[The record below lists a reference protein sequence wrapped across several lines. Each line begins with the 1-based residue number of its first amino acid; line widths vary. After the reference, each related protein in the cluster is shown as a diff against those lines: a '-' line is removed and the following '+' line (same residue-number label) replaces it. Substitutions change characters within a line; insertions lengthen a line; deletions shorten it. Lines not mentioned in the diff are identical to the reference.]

1 LSFTK
6 KISLFLASIA
16 PGLFL
21 IGYNIGT
28 GSITTMASSGAAYGF
43 TMIWPLLLSCIF
55 TYFLIMLFG
64 RYTSLTGL
72 TILTTF
78 RKHFGVGIAA
88 FVLISL
94 LISEWI
100 SCMGVMGVVTQVV
113 QEWSRPLTKSGS
125 GFSPIITALIFGV
138 LLYYLFWNGQH
149 KVFEKVLSVF
159 VAIMGLSFLLT
170 AFMVIPDPQEVLRG
184 LVPRIPKDSDAML
197 IMAGMV
203 GTTMGAILYVVRS
216 ILVQEKGWGSGD
228 LKTERRDA
236 IVSVSM
242 MFILSVAVMGAAA
255 GTLHPAGLKVENAI
269 DMVKLM
275 EPLAGRFAISI
286 FVGGIVAAGLSS
298 LFPIVLLAPWLFADF
313 NNKPRNMRSTSSRLL
328 VLFGVLLG
336 LVVPVF
342 GGRPVM
348 VMIISQAMAAIVT
361 PVVLGLMLYIYNKKS
376 IMGENTLGV
385 KSNISFGLVLLFT
398 IAMAIAGMI
407 GIAGQFSSTLTH

>member
-1 LSFTK
+1 LSTIK
-6 KISLFLASIA
+6 KVGLFFASIA

-28 GSITTMASSGAAYGF
+28 GSITTMASSGAAYGL
-43 TMIWPLLLSCIF
+43 TMIWPLLLSCVF

-72 TILTTF
+72 TILTSF
-78 RKHFGVGIAA
+78 RKYFGLGVTV

-94 LISEWI
+94 LASEWV

-113 QEWSRPLTKSGS
+113 QEWSRPLTKSGN
-125 GFSPIITALIFGV
+125 GFSPVITALIFGG

-149 KVFEKVLSVF
+149 KVFEKVLAVF
-159 VAIMGLSFLLT
+159 VGVMGLSFVLT
-170 AFMVIPDPQEVLRG
+170 MFMVIPDPEEVLRG
-184 LVPRIPKDSDAML
+184 LIPSVPKDSDAML

-216 ILVQEKGWGSGD
+216 ILVQEKGWGKGD
-228 LKTERRDA
+228 IKAERRDA
-236 IVSVSM
+236 IISVSM
-242 MFILSVAVMGAAA
+242 MFILSVAVMAAAA
-255 GTLHPAGLKVENAI
+255 GTLHPAGLKVDNAI

-298 LFPIVLLAPWLFADF
+298 LFPIILLAPWLFADF
-313 NNKPRNMRSTSSRLL
+313 NDKPRNMKSTSSRLL
-328 VLFGVLLG
+328 VLFGVVLG

-342 GGRPVM
+342 GGRPVL

-361 PVVLGLMLYIYNKKS
+361 PLVLALMLYIYNKKV
-376 IMGENTLGV
+376 IMGNNTLGLT
-385 KSNISFGLVLLFT
+385 SNISMGFILLFT
-398 IAMAIAGMI
+398 IAMAVAGII
-407 GIAGQFSSTLTH
+407 GIIGQFNG

>member
-1 LSFTK
+1 MNIYK
-6 KISLFLASIA
+6 KIGLFLTSIA

-28 GSITTMASSGAAYGF
+28 GSITTMASSGAAYGMN
-43 TMIWPLLLSCIF
+43 MIWPLLLSCIF

-64 RYTSLTGL
+64 RYTSITGL
-72 TILTTF
+72 TILTSF
-78 RKHFGVGIAA
+78 RKYFGVGITV

-94 LISEWI
+94 LISEWV

-113 QEWSRPLTKSGS
+113 QEWSRPLTKSDN
-125 GFSPIITALIFGV
+125 GFSPIITALIFGS

-149 KVFEKVLSVF
+149 KVFEKVLAVF
-159 VAIMGLSFLLT
+159 VGIMGLSFVLT
-170 AFMVIPDPQEVLRG
+170 MFMVIPDPQEVLQG
-184 LVPRIPKDSDAML
+184 LVPRIPKDADAML

-216 ILVQEKGWGSGD
+216 ILVQEKGWGSAD
-228 LKTERRDA
+228 LKAERRDA

-242 MFILSVAVMGAAA
+242 MFILSVAVMAAAA
-255 GTLHPAGLKVENAI
+255 GTLHPAGLKVNNAI

-313 NNKPRNMRSTSSRLL
+313 NDKPRNMKSTSSRLL

-336 LVVPVF
+336 LMVPIF

-361 PVVLGLMLYIYNKKS
+361 PVVLALMLYIYNKKS
-376 IMGENTLGV
+376 IMGENRLGLT
-385 KSNISFGLVLLFT
+385 SNISFGLVLLFT
-398 IAMAIAGMI
+398 IAMAAAGFI
-407 GIAGQFSSTLTH
+407 GIIGQFN